1 LHIFRKGNQ
10 VGQVLATVGQ
20 LSGPPF
26 GGGGNKG
33 QGEKRERRCE
43 ERSQKKQDGE
53 RTTMTRKF
61 EVEYYNDDGCVYV
74 VK

>member
-1 LHIFRKGNQ
+1 L
-10 VGQVLATVGQ
+10 
-20 LSGPPF
+20 
-26 GGGGNKG
+26 GGGGKKG